1 MSDEENT
8 TGKKTTLSF
17 SEYLAG
23 AAFSAKDFLSQQMNQ
38 SGGGEEGE
46 KEAKEELRKLRGVI
60 CEGCEEGEKVSKK
73 EE

>member
-1 MSDEENT
+1 MRKTQQE
-8 TGKKTTLSF
+8 KKSTLSF

-38 SGGGEEGE
+38 GGGGEGE

-60 CEGCEEGEKVSKK
+60 CEGCEEGEKVAKK

>member
-1 MSDEENT
+1 MRKTQQE
-8 TGKKTTLSF
+8 KKTTLSF

-23 AAFSAKDFLSQQMNQ
+23 AALSAKDFLSQQMNQ
-38 SGGGEEGE
+38 GGGGGEEGGE

-60 CEGCEEGEKVSKK
+60 CEGCEEGEKVAKK